1 MAPGGFGKCPKC
13 RKTLAIKSGRVEVVE
28 PRGKC
33 SMCCQGN
40 KVIIERG
47 MCDACLFGSRYA
59 LSYECNRC
67 HRKQRIPHPMWR
79 YCTAPDA
86 YSSATWACHQ
96 QCGGYTHWRV
106 VPGDLPKVPAQD
118 RPESWGDDEWLR
130 EVRQRRQRE
139 REQSSST
146 LRQGHGAGRNTN
158 SCIVM

>member
-1 MAPGGFGKCPKC
+1 
-13 RKTLAIKSGRVEVVE
+13 
-28 PRGKC
+28 
-33 SMCCQGN
+33 
-40 KVIIERG
+40 
-47 MCDACLFGSRYA
+47 
-59 LSYECNRC
+59 
-67 HRKQRIPHPMWR
+67 
-79 YCTAPDA
+79 
-86 YSSATWACHQ
+86 
-96 QCGGYTHWRV
+96 